1 MKIKKKNDEIGSNN
15 RSIAKQKNKCS
26 PIKSIKTRLKK
37 NNSFFD
43 TSPISKGLIILG
55 IIFLLIYYLYF
66 GVSSNTPQDNIH
78 EDQIRG
84 PGLLDWFVPI
94 SLLLIIVGAIF
105 LFISHQFVKLSEFA
119 QEVESG
125 EFEKKVLDELDTK

>member
-1 MKIKKKNDEIGSNN
+1 MKIKKNNDKIDLKNK
-15 RSIAKQKNKCS
+15 SIAKPKNKFGS
-26 PIKSIKTRLKK
+26 NRTIKTKFKK
-37 NNSFFD
+37 NNSYFD

-55 IIFLLIYYLYF
+55 IVLLLTYYLYF
-66 GVSSNTPQDNIH
+66 VVSSNTSQNNIH

-84 PGLLDWFVPI
+84 PGLLDWFVPL

-119 QEVESG
+119 QEVDSG
-125 EFEKKVLDELDTK
+125 EFEKKVLEELDTK